1 MTSNAVT
8 GYNILMQGSAMMPPQ
23 ASNKGYPQKDFT
35 QMMNSANDN
44 QNVKS
49 EKSLPQDKKVEDVS
63 YEQEKGDNVIE
74 EEISKLTKEET
85 SKVDDSKKEEVD
97 QKLEELK
104 GKIAKILNIDVS
116 ELSNL
121 MEELNLEIEDLIDL
135 ESLTLLL
142 ANYYQQ
148 PDALCIVV
156 DESIYGDFKEVVASA
171 MNTSEEIANLLG
183 VDQADLKGLLEQLKN
198 ETNLETSIQT
208 NDNVDFEEKLT
219 MANNSE
225 EQTVSK
231 DQQIGENL
239 KENLTVSE
247 GNEQTPENGGMQQET
262 ASSGKQGE
270 EREDGKQTPLVGV
283 ISNLEDKLNAILK
296 DNSQISQANLS
307 TQENI
312 VRQLVEQIKVN
323 INPNITEMELQ
334 LHPASLGSVNVQVA
348 FKNGEL
354 TAQFTAQNEMTKE
367 AIESQIVQ
375 LKESLQEQ
383 GIKVEAIEVT
393 IASHEFE
400 RNLQQDSSNQEEKSE
415 RKKTRK
421 ISLNTDEDIDFEEL
435 AEDEQIA
442 VEMMRENGNTV
453 DYTA

>member
-35 QMMNSANDN
+35 QMMNSANEN
-44 QNVKS
+44 QNVKF
-49 EKSLPQDKKVEDVS
+49 EKSLPQDKKVEKVS